1 MGVYVAHHPCFL
13 SETVRVST
21 SDFVISPLLLLYRLP
36 RVRVTCVIYQLLD
49 ESKRS
54 APRWAPICSAGALGG
69 GGGGRGEGGF
79 RKVGA
84 VCP

>member
-54 APRWAPICSAGALGG
+54 HPTFWAPICSAGALGG
-69 GGGGRGEGGF
+69 GNEARGEGF
-79 RKVGA
+79 F
-84 VCP
+84 